1 MSGGPSGGMRIGMV
15 SQWYE
20 PETGSA
26 AHPTAIARAL
36 HARGHDL
43 RVLTGFPSYPLGRV
57 HDGHRMRPRAHEV
70 RDGIRLLRVPDV
82 PSHDSSAVRRAASLG
97 SFAVSATAQVG
108 WLRDVDVCLVYLTP
122 ATVGMAA
129 MTLRRL
135 WGVPYVL
142 YVQDLWPETVTASGF
157 IGGARATA
165 TVERAL
171 HAWLRR
177 LYRGASGVA
186 AIAPTM
192 AQVLAGRG
200 ARTAPV
206 SIPNW
211 VDEQVFAPAAPA
223 PDLDEDLRPDL
234 RWVMYA
240 GSIGD
245 VQGLDSAVRAVRQLD
260 DLPALGLAFVGDG
273 VAAPRLRSLA
283 AELGVADRVTFLGS
297 RPLEDMP
304 GLMAAADAQLVS
316 LRDLPLFRGTIPS
329 KLQATMASGLPV
341 VCAVAGDAADVV
353 REAGCGFVARPED
366 PDSLAAALRALAA
379 TDPAELRAM
388 GARGREAYVRD
399 MGEAV
404 GVTRLEELLAAA
416 VGARR

>member
-1 MSGGPSGGMRIGMV
+1 MRIGMI

-36 HARGHDL
+36 HERGHDL

-57 HDGHRMRPRAHEV
+57 YDGHRMRPRATEV
-70 RDGIRLLRVPDV
+70 RDGISLLRVPDV
-82 PSHDSSAVRRAASLG
+82 PSHDRSAVRRMVSLG
-97 SFAVSATAQVG
+97 SFAGSATTQVG
-108 WLRDVDVCLVYLTP
+108 WLRRVDVCLVYLTP

-129 MTLRRL
+129 MTLRRV

-157 IGGARATA
+157 IGGSRTTD

-171 HAWLRR
+171 HAWLAR
-177 LYRGASGVA
+177 LYRGAAGIA

-192 AQVLAGRG
+192 AATLSGRG
-200 ARTAPV
+200 SQVTPV

-211 VDEQVFAPAAPA
+211 VDEDVFVPSAP
-223 PDLDEDLRPDL
+223 LDPSPLDGAE

-245 VQGLDSAVRAVRQLD
+245 VQGLDTAVRAMRQLD
-260 DLPALGLAFVGDG
+260 DLPDLGLAFVGDG
-273 VAAPRLRSLA
+273 VAVPGLRALA
-283 AELGVADRVTFLGS
+283 AELGVAERVAFLGS
-297 RPLEDMP
+297 HPLSDMP
-304 GLMAAADAQLVS
+304 PLMANADAQLVS

-329 KLQATMASGLPV
+329 KLQATMACGLPV
-341 VCAVAGDAADVV
+341 VCAVAGDAAEVV
-353 REAGCGFVARPED
+353 RQARCGFVARPDD
-366 PDSLAAALRALAA
+366 PTSLAGALRAVAA
-379 TDPAELRAM
+379 AQPAELRAM
-388 GARGREAYVRD
+388 GARGREAYAGQMSR
-399 MGEAV
+399 
-404 GVTRLEELLAAA
+404 A
-416 VGARR
+416 VGAERLEQLLVTAAGSRR